1 MKNKFRILIPIVAF
15 CCVSARMTAIAQEH
29 SAVEP
34 DTTWTIADAET
45 PPVPC
50 QQPVQETDYT
60 PPTSSSPS
68 SSYDRYATPQ
78 NQPTNNSSSYPA
90 STSSTYDR
98 YATPQNQPTYN
109 SPSSPSPSYDRYAT
123 PQTHTTYNSS
133 SPSPSSSSSSTYDRY
148 ATPQN
153 RPANNSS
160 SNNSSANQ
168 QNLPGG
174 LTVVTGDIADGEDLG
189 LLGVMFL
196 QEEQPEIV
204 KVAADP
210 PDKAVID
217 NISNLEKTATQTT
230 KDTFSP
236 VATQAE
242 SLGSSLAD
250 GGTQIAE
257 AATCFDIAYKTRSK
271 FVPPLDPSLLS
282 PALGLANSAF
292 GGDNFES
299 AIKWYQQSLEIL
311 EKWTPKDP
319 AEKDAALAKSLG
331 GLAGSYLAQAD
342 GKSALPYAKRMYD
355 LVKAKYGAQSAQTCW
370 GAATLG
376 ECYRLLRMNEQK
388 ALQDEM
394 FDICLAKE
402 GGPKR
407 FSSMKPG
414 AGRIRISASGGT
426 LNQESRSPLAT
437 SGYELAALISNNAPQ
452 TGQGANQTFS
462 QEVPVRF
469 WFPSA
474 AVPRA
479 VVICIHGM
487 CLHSGS
493 YSALAGSLQARGYL
507 VIALDVRGCG
517 TWKNSF
523 GQNFLNLD
531 GTLSDI
537 QNIVARIHGLL
548 PKTPIFLLGE
558 SMGGGIALHAS
569 ARNPEHLAGVIS
581 SVPGASRFDSAKEAL
596 MVILHLPFGLNNP
609 INIGKSLLQKAT
621 GNAQLRE
628 VWKSDPLSRKTLSPK
643 ELIAFQLFMSE
654 NGKFAFRIKSK
665 PVLII
670 QGMDDRLVKP
680 PSTLKLYKRVAS
692 TNKTLLKVNSGEH
705 LTFEMNQCTPPVLEQ
720 LVKWVD
726 RNSR

>member
-1 MKNKFRILIPIVAF
+1 MRNKYRILVPAIAF

-29 SAVEP
+29 STVEP
-34 DTTWTIADAET
+34 GKTWTVADAET
-45 PPVPC
+45 PPAPC
-50 QQPVQETDYT
+50 QQPAPKRDYT
-60 PPTSSSPS
+60 
-68 SSYDRYATPQ
+68 TP
-78 NQPTNNSSSYPA
+78 
-90 STSSTYDR
+90 TSSTYDR
-98 YATPQNQPTYN
+98 YATPQYQPTN
-109 SPSSPSPSYDRYAT
+109 
-123 PQTHTTYNSS
+123 N
-133 SPSPSSSSSSTYDRY
+133 SSSSTYDRY
-148 ATPQN
+148 ATPQYQ
-153 RPANNSS
+153 PTNNSS
-160 SNNSSANQ
+160 SSTYDRYATPQYQPINNSPSSTYDRYATPQYHPTNNSPSSTYDRYATPQYQPTNNSPSKNSSANQ
-168 QNLPGG
+168 QNLPSG
-174 LTVVTGDIADGEDLG
+174 LSLVTGDIAADNDPG

-217 NISNLEKTATQTT
+217 NIKNLEKSANETT
-230 KDTFSP
+230 KDTFTP
-236 VATQAE
+236 VASQAE
-242 SLGSSLAD
+242 SLGACLAD

-257 AATCFDIAYKTRSK
+257 AATCFDIAYKTRSR

-282 PALGLANSAF
+282 PSLGLASSAF

-299 AIKWYQQSLEIL
+299 AINWYQQSLEIL

-319 AEKDAALAKSLG
+319 AEKDAALAKCLG

-376 ECYRLLRMNEQK
+376 ECYRILRMNEQK
-388 ALQDEM
+388 PLQDEM

-414 AGRIRISASGGT
+414 TGRNSISRAGGYLI
-426 LNQESRSPLAT
+426 QESLSPLAT
-437 SGYELAALISNNAPQ
+437 SGNELSG
-452 TGQGANQTFS
+452 TNQTFS

-469 WFPSA
+469 WFPTA

-493 YSALAGSLQARGYL
+493 YSALAGSLQSRGYL

-569 ARNPEHLAGVIS
+569 ARNPENLAGVIS

-621 GNAQLRE
+621 GNAQLRD

-654 NGKFAFRIKSK
+654 NGKYAFRIKSK
-665 PVLII
+665 PVLVI

-692 TNKTLLKVNSGEH
+692 PNKTLLKVNSGEH

-726 RNSR
+726 RNSH